1 MHLLFLTFYLK
12 ETIISSK
19 NFKFGIKFI
28 SMKIFKA
35 LIILGALLLLN
46 SCREAPKK
54 YIRTPLDKI
63 VTTFMNSQNY
73 SVILK
78 DMDFNKD
85 TNKYLHKYK
94 IILEEKANTTASLE
108 DDFTVKLTNW
118 EEVSAI
124 TFEEHQKDLGM
135 TVLSKKNGVLDK
147 KSTPAGYNSHV
158 GNSKYGNWQQQSNGS
173 SFWVYYV
180 QYRFMSSLFYGSSHR
195 YYRNDYNYYRT
206 NHYGRSNYYGR
217 TNNFGTS
224 TYKNTNASWNSKSQ
238 TFKNNVRSNVKR
250 SSSALKSRGYRSS
263 RSYSNSR
270 QTSRNSNRY
279 SNSGSSR
286 SRSGGFGK

>member
-1 MHLLFLTFYLK
+1 
-12 ETIISSK
+12 
-19 NFKFGIKFI
+19 
-28 SMKIFKA
+28 MKIFKTL
-35 LIILGALLLLN
+35 LILSALLLLN
-46 SCREAPKK
+46 ACGQEPRK
-54 YIRTPLDKI
+54 YIKTPLDQI
-63 VTTFMNSQNY
+63 AVMYMNTQNY
-73 SVILK
+73 SVVLA

-94 IILEEKANTTASLE
+94 IILEEKTNTTTSLE
-108 DDFTVKLTNW
+108 DDFTIKLTNW
-118 EEVSAI
+118 ENVSAI

-147 KSTPAGYNSHV
+147 KATPAGYNSYV
-158 GNSKYGNWQQQSNGS
+158 GNSKYGNWQQQSNGT

-217 TNNFGTS
+217 TNTFGTS
-224 TYKNTNASWNSKSQ
+224 TYKNTSASWNSKPQ
-238 TFKNNVRSNVKR
+238 TFKDNVRSNVKR
-250 SSSALKSRGYRSS
+250 SSSALKSQGYSSS
-263 RSYSNSR
+263 RSYNSTR

-279 SNSGSSR
+279 SNSSSSR